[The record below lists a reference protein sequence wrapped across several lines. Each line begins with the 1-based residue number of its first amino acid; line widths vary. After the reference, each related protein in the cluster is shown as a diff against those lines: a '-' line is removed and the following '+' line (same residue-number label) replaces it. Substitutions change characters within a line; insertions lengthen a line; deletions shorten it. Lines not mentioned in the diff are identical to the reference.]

1 MKGRQ
6 RDTMGGRL
14 QLSGVMGEGIDLGG
28 KKIYLQSPSLLY
40 YDLCLN
46 I

>member
-14 QLSGVMGEGIDLGG
+14 QLPGVMGEGIDLGE
-28 KKIYLQSPSLLY
+28 KKKNQFAIPFITIL
-40 YDLCLN
+40 
-46 I
+46 